1 VSDDAR
7 GDKPQRDPSEGVRLI
22 GADEAA
28 EAVERGDVS
37 QRLPDA
43 EPRFGDRPPAPDGP
57 RPALRFPLT
66 EADDAATFVR
76 PAPVP
81 VQPRTEAPEL
91 SHWAGSAAEEVPNM
105 SRRDP
110 LEGDDQ
116 GWSSFSGLGP
126 RWRDDVPPVEPPRRP
141 ADQWAPPD
149 PAAPVYE
156 GEVPAPPPGGRS
168 VFGDAPPA
176 PTYDDDVYADDT
188 YDDDP
193 YSDVYAD
200 EYEGDEYYPDQ
211 STRAAPDEGAWA
223 GGPPP
228 GAPAGAGVAAG
239 AAAFDEA
246 GRPRRDPRRGGGAPR
261 RARKGSD
268 RDLRTAIGVGVV
280 MVAVALALLHFVGPL
295 GGMILVVPIV
305 GYATYEFLTSADK
318 AGFEPPVWVGVA
330 SAVGTAIA
338 AYNYGEAAIP
348 LAFVLTVAVL
358 FLWYL
363 IGAGDQQPAANIGVT
378 LLGAVW
384 IGLFGSFAAL
394 LLSIPT
400 YGVGFLLVAVI
411 PTVAYDVGGLFV
423 GRSAGSRALS
433 SASPNKTIE
442 GLAGGMFLALVTG
455 AAFGGFGMAPFDGWG
470 DGLLIGLVVALAAP
484 IGDLA
489 ESLLKRDLDLKDM
502 GSILPGHGGLLDRF
516 DAVLFVL
523 PAIWYLA
530 RVQDFFVL

>member
-1 VSDDAR
+1 
-7 GDKPQRDPSEGVRLI
+7 
-22 GADEAA
+22 
-28 EAVERGDVS
+28 
-37 QRLPDA
+37 
-43 EPRFGDRPPAPDGP
+43 
-57 RPALRFPLT
+57 
-66 EADDAATFVR
+66 
-76 PAPVP
+76 

-141 ADQWAPPD
+141 DPQWAPPD
-149 PAAPVYE
+149 AAPGPAYE
-156 GEVPAPPPGGRS
+156 DEAPEVAPPGGRS
-168 VFGDAPPA
+168 VFGDAPPPA
-176 PTYDDDVYADDT
+176 PAFDEDGYSDDSYDDDS
-188 YDDDP
+188 
-193 YSDVYAD
+193 YSDAYAD
-200 EYEGDEYYPDQ
+200 EYGPDDYYPDQ
-211 STRAAPDEGAWA
+211 STRAADEEGTWA

-228 GAPAGAGVAAG
+228 VAGVPVGAPGAPG
-239 AAAFDEA
+239 FDEA
-246 GRPRRDPRRGGGAPR
+246 GPPRREPRRGGGGAPR

-268 RDLRTAIGVGVV
+268 RDLRTAIGVGLG
-280 MVAVALALLHFVGPL
+280 MIIVALGLLHFVGPL
-295 GGMILVVPIV
+295 GGMVLVVPIL
-305 GYATYEFLTSADK
+305 GYATWEFLTSADK

-348 LAFVLTVAVL
+348 LAFFLTLAVL

-384 IGLFGSFAAL
+384 IGMFGSFAGL

-400 YGVGFLLVAVI
+400 YGVGFLLAAVI

-433 SASPNKTIE
+433 SASPNKTVE

-470 DGLLIGLVVALAAP
+470 DGLLIGLAVALAAP

-489 ESLLKRDLDLKDM
+489 ESLIKRDLDLKDM
-502 GSILPGHGGLLDRF
+502 GSILPGHGGVLDRF

-523 PAIWYLA
+523 PAVWYLA
-530 RVQDFFVL
+530 RMQDFFVL